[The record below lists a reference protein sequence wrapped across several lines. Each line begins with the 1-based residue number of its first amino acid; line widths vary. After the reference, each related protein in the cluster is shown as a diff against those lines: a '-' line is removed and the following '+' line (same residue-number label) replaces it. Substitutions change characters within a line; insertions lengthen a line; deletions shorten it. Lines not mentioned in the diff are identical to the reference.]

1 MHHTGAMRGCRE
13 CHLFSPVSMHGVE
26 PLATTLE
33 QNADQIDQDLRIAS
47 SRFHGGRIAHIRLY
61 GMDLADPAEW
71 LQKVRKFGPADGDPD
86 AIVTLGQG
94 PNHVPAKKT
103 RAAVDSDQ
111 RVIGVACDHAALNS
125 FAGRVMSRN
134 PANTGSAGDCTAPNP
149 LH

>member
-13 CHLFSPVSMHGVE
+13 SHLFSPVSMHGVE

-71 LQKVRKFGPADGDPD
+71 LQKVRKFGPADGNPD
-86 AIVTLGQG
+86 AIVTFGQG
-94 PNHVPAKKT
+94 TNQMPAEKT
-103 RAAVDSDQ
+103 RPAVVSDQ
-111 RVIGVACDHAALNS
+111 RVIGAACVHAAINF
-125 FAGRVMSRN
+125 FAVRVVALSH
-134 PANTGSAGDCTAPNP
+134 ANHMD
-149 LH
+149 